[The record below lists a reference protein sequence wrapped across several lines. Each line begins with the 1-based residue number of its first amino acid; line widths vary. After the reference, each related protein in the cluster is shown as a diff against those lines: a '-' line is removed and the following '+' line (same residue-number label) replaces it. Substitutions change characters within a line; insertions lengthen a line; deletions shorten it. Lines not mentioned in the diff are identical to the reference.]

1 MQPINDSSDR
11 NALYYIK
18 GDWLIGIVF
27 SCVLILFALLLKI
40 WMFWKVTI
48 GFIIILIIFWL
59 FIYLKIKAIKLFED
73 YILEINLFRKEK
85 IYNYNQILYINVND
99 VNFKDTGKRFALYFD
114 NNTTVAF
121 IVRDKNKFNSIVSF
135 FNEKGLKITF
145 SRYA

>member
-1 MQPINDSSDR
+1 
-11 NALYYIK
+11 
-18 GDWLIGIVF
+18 
-27 SCVLILFALLLKI
+27 
-40 WMFWKVTI
+40 MFWKVTI